1 MGGKAQSFLK
11 EKAARDEG
19 SNKKRTKNGGRPVAG
34 K

>member
-19 SNKKRTKNGGRPVAG
+19 SNKKRKKKMVEGQ
-34 K
+34 